1 MFVNPKLKELS
12 TDELQLMYC
21 YYFFKQYNRYPK
33 ANEYGHTST
42 KPKRDVLLS
51 QCNYL
56 SNLTNNGV
64 L

>member
-1 MFVNPKLKELS
+1 MYNNPKLKELS

-33 ANEYGHTST
+33 
-42 KPKRDVLLS
+42 PKRDILLS

-56 SNLTNNGV
+56 SNLTNNRG